1 MDLHASTWF
10 RCTTKLPVCRLISLT
25 WVVPLTDLAG
35 FKEAEITGPGG
46 GPFEQQQLYYL
57 LPSRQLMLAK
67 AFSNWI
73 LYSWSPMEPE
83 VLQHKPLP
91 VSLTGL
97 SHKF

>member
-1 MDLHASTWF
+1 M
-10 RCTTKLPVCRLISLT
+10 CRLISLT

-46 GPFEQQQLYYL
+46 GPFEQQLLYYL